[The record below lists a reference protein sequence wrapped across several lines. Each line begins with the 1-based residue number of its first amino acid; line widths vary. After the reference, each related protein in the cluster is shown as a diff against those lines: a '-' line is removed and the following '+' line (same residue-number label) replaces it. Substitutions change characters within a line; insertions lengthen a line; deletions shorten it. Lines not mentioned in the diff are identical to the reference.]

1 MSERTVVQQYQHCKL
16 QRKCSSPENNA
27 TYDITV
33 DPWGVVYIQ
42 ICRKL
47 DTQTKD
53 RVPVKWIFYLR
64 ISERRSE
71 MESEQNIKIY
81 LTNV

>member
-1 MSERTVVQQYQHCKL
+1 MSERTVVQQYQHWKL

-33 DPWGVVYIQ
+33 DQWDVVYIQ

-47 DTQTKD
+47 ETQTKN
-53 RVPVKWIFYLR
+53 RVPVKW
-64 ISERRSE
+64 
-71 MESEQNIKIY
+71 NILLKNIRKKIRDGIRTKY
-81 LTNV
+81 

>member
-1 MSERTVVQQYQHCKL
+1 MSERTVVQQYQHWKL

-27 TYDITV
+27 SYDITV
-33 DPWGVVYIQ
+33 DQWGVVYTQ

-47 DTQTKD
+47 ETQTKN

-71 MESEQNIKIY
+71 MESKQNIKLY

>member
-1 MSERTVVQQYQHCKL
+1 MSERTVVQQYQHWKL

-33 DPWGVVYIQ
+33 DPSGVVNIQ

-47 DTQTKD
+47 ETQTKN
-53 RVPVKWIFYLR
+53 RVPVKWIFYLG

-71 MESEQNIKIY
+71 MESKQNTKIY

>member
-33 DPWGVVYIQ
+33 DPSGVVNIQ
-42 ICRKL
+42 NCRKL
-47 DTQTKD
+47 ETQTKN